1 MGKIRAIDV
10 AKPNTQDIDV
20 NRHVDAPVL
29 DAHVKQ
35 CAAAVTNAL
44 KTPPPGYSQDQA
56 AHMGWMFDAMRFT
69 HTTIRN
75 LVAKG
80 PNSPECVDSLALAR
94 QQLEALYS
102 VCLMVQDPTFVDI
115 YIKSFWRDA
124 YVQFLLDRLERQALP
139 RFSPYLN
146 KTGLSLMEQL
156 RLSSGVTDEEKATVE
171 LEELGTPL
179 SAGMKE
185 AKIKSFPT
193 PGAVID
199 KVIDPQRKQMLKRLY
214 PEYKRLCAY
223 AHGSAQSWMA
233 KTAFWERSPLRKLH
247 TDGERQTKYEK
258 EIADPAF
265 VFSFLPIVQGIC
277 EVATLYPNEIEL
289 QRAAI
294 GAWNVLSEVNLL
306 GKIIWEIRGKSSLG
320 VIGP

>member
-1 MGKIRAIDV
+1 MGRIRVVDV
-10 AKPNTQDIDV
+10 AWPNNKDIDLT
-20 NRHVDAPVL
+20 RHLSAPDL
-29 DAHVKQ
+29 DGHVKQ
-35 CAAAVTNAL
+35 CASAVTNAL

-80 PNSPECVDSLALAR
+80 TNSPECVDSLALAR

-102 VCLMVQDPTFVDI
+102 VCLMVQDPSFVDI

-124 YVQFLLDRLERQALP
+124 YVQFLLIRLEQQGLP
-139 RFSPYLN
+139 RFSEYLN

-156 RLSSGVTDEEKATVE
+156 RLGSGVTDEEKATVE

-179 SAGMKE
+179 PAGMKE

-193 PGAVID
+193 PGSVID
-199 KVIDPQRKQMLKRLY
+199 KVMDSQRQQMLKRLY

-223 AHGSAQSWMA
+223 AHGSAQSWIA
-233 KTAFWERSPLRKLH
+233 KTAFWEKSPLRKLH

-258 EIADPAF
+258 EIVDPAF
-265 VFSFLPIVQGIC
+265 VFSFLPTVQSTC
-277 EVATLYPNEIEL
+277 EVATLYPFDVELKRVAIE
-289 QRAAI
+289 
-294 GAWNVLSEVNLL
+294 AWNVLSEMNLL
-306 GKIIWEIRGKSSLG
+306 GKIIWEMRGKSSLG